1 MSVRIAAYEAP
12 MAAQVAELFRRQYG
26 VAPAEFLDRF
36 TRFYEHPYQRGRC
49 QRVVALDGERVV
61 GFVGFVVWPYA
72 LDGQQF
78 HSFQACDGLLDARW
92 RGRGVFPRMMDVV
105 DGVDFVVGFPV
116 ATAKAVFL
124 RNGWKNVLDLQW
136 YVKLLNPFAFL
147 TRDVAVIEAPA
158 PRVESPSRLRLTDD
172 AGFVAWRRGYSH
184 RNRYFVDGPFEL
196 KPIRRRRVLR
206 ELIVGDVR
214 ADDADFAGLVKR
226 TRGATYLSIAL
237 NPLDPLV
244 SNIVRAGFRKI
255 DRKISFI
262 VKPFSCEDLVTDASR
277 WRLFRADLDTW

>member
-49 QRVVALDGERVV
+49 VRVVVLDGDNVV
-61 GFVGFVVWPYA
+61 GFTGFAVWPYT
-72 LDGQQF
+72 LDGRPF
-78 HSFQACDGLLDARW
+78 HSFQCCDVLLDPRW

-105 DGVDFVVGFPV
+105 DSVDFVVGFPV
-116 ATAKAVFL
+116 AAAKTAFL

-136 YVKLLNPFAFL
+136 YVKLLNPWRRSTLAC
-147 TRDVAVIEAPA
+147 APSPP
-158 PRVESPSRLRLTDD
+158 PRSLLRLTDD
-172 AGFVAWRRGYSH
+172 AGFVAWRRNYSH

-196 KPIRRRRVLR
+196 KRIRRLRLLR

-214 ADDADFAGLVKR
+214 SDDADFAGLVKR

-244 SNIVRAGFRKI
+244 SNIVRAGFRKV

-262 VKPFSCEDLVTDASR
+262 VKPFSCEDLVTDPSR